1 MPCVFISHSSLDR
14 EVVEREIITPLRVH
28 GVDTWYSTDD
38 IQTASEWERQIH
50 KGLTACDWFLVALS
64 PRAVESEWVRREVHW
79 AVMRRKDKVVP
90 VMLETC
96 EPEDLHLGLLPIQ
109 YIDFRGGGGRAL
121 ERLLAIWGLDKGTQ
135 VRSLYQ
141 AAQEAMAKEDW
152 TSAAETL
159 EAVLQ
164 LDPTHSQSLTDL
176 DHVRRQEY
184 LASLYEEGSTAVRE
198 KRWSDALFK
207 LGRLREAGADYKDV
221 EGLIAFARAELDKAE
236 AEQLYRRATE
246 AAERVDWASA
256 VELFQAVLNITPL
269 HAGAQAGLSVSI
281 RQKELAELY
290 EAGREHL
297 EGKRWGEALKMFRR
311 VRLIDRTYKG
321 VGELIADADAGLAE
335 EEEEREKKERQA
347 RKEVERQNDHA
358 RSRTVS
364 EDRHGADK
372 KMRRVRRVISLP
384 YGVLKTFEINTKKL
398 FRALI
403 LSLVVVGLFIVT
415 VLGIPWVRVR
425 LAERHFGK
433 ADALFK
439 QAKYAEAEPEYLMAV
454 EYSPSNAEYHDSL
467 AVSLHRQ
474 KKYRE
479 AEDEYR
485 KAIVLDPDNESY
497 HLDFGNILLEQGEN
511 SDAEVEYKRAIEL
524 NPKNGGGYYN
534 LGITLG
540 RQGKYEE
547 AEAVCRKVVG
557 LYPKSADY
565 HLAHGVSLFSLD
577 RYGEAEDEFRNAIG
591 LNPNK
596 AEYHN
601 KLGNV
606 LDAQNNYRGAEYA
619 FKKAIELDPANPAY
633 HNNLGVAFE
642 RQGRHKEA
650 DDEFRKAIAFQ
661 PGNSL
666 YHTNL
671 AIILHGEAKH
681 DEEKAEYEKVVQI
694 DPDSDAAKQYLIK
707 KSGPLNLSV
716 RLEP

>member
-1 MPCVFISHSSLDR
+1 M
-14 EVVEREIITPLRVH
+14 EREIITPLRVH

-121 ERLLAIWGLDKGTQ
+121 ERLLAVWGLDKGTQ
-135 VRSLYQ
+135 VRRLYQ

-184 LASLYEEGSTAVRE
+184 VASLYEEGSRAVRE

-207 LGRLREAGADYKDV
+207 LGRLREASADYKDV

-311 VRLIDRTYKG
+311 ARAIDRGYKDT
-321 VGELIADADAGLAE
+321 GELIADVDALLAE
-335 EEEEREKKERQA
+335 EEEQHGKKGAQEREGREEAGGQSQPVQDQAPAEGQHGMRTASLTLKE
-347 RKEVERQNDHA
+347 
-358 RSRTVS
+358 
-364 EDRHGADK
+364 
-372 KMRRVRRVISLP
+372 
-384 YGVLKTFEINTKKL
+384 KL
-398 FRALI
+398 FRDLKLLAATVALFF
-403 LSLVVVGLFIVT
+403 LVVVSIFIT
-415 VLGIPWVRVR
+415 RGIRASYHDSKGDT
-425 LAERHFGK
+425 LNGQK
-433 ADALFK
+433 
-439 QAKYAEAEPEYLMAV
+439 KYAEAEA
-454 EYSPSNAEYHDSL
+454 
-467 AVSLHRQ
+467 
-474 KKYRE
+474 
-479 AEDEYR
+479 EYR
-485 KAIVLDPDNESY
+485 KAVEIEPDTTK
-497 HLDFGNILLEQGEN
+497 HHD
-511 SDAEVEYKRAIEL
+511 
-524 NPKNGGGYYN
+524 N
-534 LGITLG
+534 LGLVLL
-540 RQGKYEE
+540 RQGKYGD
-547 AEAVCRKVVG
+547 AEIEYRKAVE
-557 LYPKSADY
+557 LDPINAD
-565 HLAHGVSLFSLD
+565 
-577 RYGEAEDEFRNAIG
+577 
-591 LNPNK
+591 
-596 AEYHN
+596 YHN
-601 KLGNV
+601 KLGVTLLQQDKHAEAEAEHRKAIGLDPSVAMYHDNLGLV
-606 LDAQNNYRGAEYA
+606 LLRQGKYGDAEVEQRKAVSLDSNNADYHIHLGFVLNEQEKYGEAGGEYL
-619 FKKAIELDPANPAY
+619 KAIELDPKNAKRHDSFGVALIRQGNYESAEVEYREAVELDPSNADY
-633 HNNLGVAFE
+633 HNKLGLALIH
-642 RQGRHKEA
+642 QGKYGDAEG
-650 DDEFRKAIAFQ
+650 EYRKAIALDSN
-661 PGNSL
+661 NSG
-666 YHTNL
+666 YHVDL
-671 AIILHGEAKH
+671 AGSLHYQGKH
-681 DEEKAEYEKVVQI
+681 EEEREELLKALLI
-694 DPDSDAAKQYLIK
+694 DPNNKTAKQFLT
-707 KSGPLNLSV
+707 
-716 RLEP
+716 RR